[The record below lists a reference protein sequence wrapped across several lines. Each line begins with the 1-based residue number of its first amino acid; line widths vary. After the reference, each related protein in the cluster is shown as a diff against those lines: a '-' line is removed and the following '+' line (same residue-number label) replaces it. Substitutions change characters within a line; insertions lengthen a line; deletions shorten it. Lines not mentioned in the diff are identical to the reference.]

1 MTDETAQPVM
11 IPYAK
16 HLEIVA
22 EHLRAAAGV
31 VEARAQAFADA
42 IERINHLERALRA
55 IAKGGYTGASFLA
68 RAALAG
74 QDKGKP

>member
-22 EHLRAAAGV
+22 EHLRPATGV
-31 VEARAQAFADA
+31 VEALRELVA
-42 IERINHLERALRA
+42 IEDDWQQRGFA
-55 IAKGGYTGASFLA
+55 TGRTPREFAAWKAA

-74 QDKGKP
+74 QDKGTL